1 MVKSASSL
9 GAPVVNRRE
18 RERAFRVR
26 LMLEA
31 AEGVFAAHGF
41 DGSSIEEIAGRAEVA
56 IATLYKHFGS
66 KEAIFAAL
74 VEHRQD
80 EFLREIEA
88 FARRGDTAAVQLDR
102 LVEGVFRYFDE
113 HADTF
118 RIYLGATNG
127 FPWRI
132 RSSLGERAFAKYQS
146 FLGLLC
152 HFIQAGMDAS
162 AWPTSDAQRLAV
174 AVMGCINGILT
185 QRHGLESQRDLHE
198 DVDFTRTIVRRILA
212 FPTTK
217 ARR

>member
-80 EFLREIEA
+80 EFLREVEA
-88 FARRGDTAAVQLDR
+88 FARRGDTAAVHLDR
-102 LVEGVFRYFDE
+102 LVEGVFRYFEE

-118 RIYLGATNG
+118 RIYLGATHG

-132 RSSLGERAFAKYQS
+132 RKSLGERAFAKYQN

-152 HFIQAGMDAS
+152 HFIQAGMHAS
-162 AWPTSDAQRLAV
+162 AWPTGDAQRLAV

-185 QRHGLESQRDLHE
+185 QRHGLESRRDIHE
-198 DVDFTRTIVRRILA
+198 DVNFTRTVVRRILA
-212 FPTTK
+212 SPTTK